1 MKQKTPQEKAAIYL
15 KKSNE
20 DLVKLNLAVRLV
32 IHFPKRRNVPLL
44 SKIALWILKVQGGI
58 LDMQFFSKDKK

>member
-20 DLVKLNLAVRLV
+20 DLAKLGLIARLV
-32 IHFPKRRNVPLL
+32 IHFPKRNKVPFL
-44 SKIALWILKVQGGI
+44 SRIALWILRVQGGV
-58 LDMQFFSKDKK
+58 LDMQFFSKEK